1 MALERPGFD
10 FASRDYDNIRRDL
23 LARAA
28 ITVPEWTD
36 RDNSDFAM
44 VLVDM
49 WAYMGDIMH
58 YYIDRAAAE
67 AFLSTATQRESV
79 LAIANLFDYTP
90 RNRTA
95 ANGTVYISNSSS
107 SSVSLAAGTMFSGVS
122 ETGLLDF
129 YSTSTVSIGAS
140 AGSVAVP
147 VREGKQVASEQ
158 LTTGSSGQIGQRY
171 TLSQTNVLPSSVR
184 VFVYENGVTPI
195 EWTRVEDINT
205 VASGVNAFSVYV
217 SAANETQVVFGNR
230 LSGRVPPTGTQI
242 TATYYTTS
250 GSKGN
255 VAANKITSFKGS
267 APSGLFV
274 NSSTSATGGTDG
286 ETIDSLKISVKSL
299 LKAQNR
305 AVTLQDY
312 VDKAQLVEGVNKAI
326 ATWTPNASG
335 GGGGSVT
342 VYALPY
348 IDNYS
353 TGTGASTPVTITVDN
368 VVAAMRTNVVNTLQP
383 QSMLGVTVAA
393 AATITTVPKAVSATV
408 TIEDNYVS
416 SSLKLQIEAAILE
429 LFGLENVE
437 FGQDLNP
444 GMVYKAIHAIPG
456 VLYSTV
462 TITGSTPTATQ
473 LIRNNSITVTVSG
486 GISTSV

>member
-49 WAYMGDIMH
+49 WAYMGDILH

-67 AFLSTATQRESV
+67 AFLTTATQRESV

-95 ANGTVYISNSSS
+95 ATATVYVSNTSS
-107 SSVSLAAGTMFSGVS
+107 SSVNLPAGTSFSALTTDGIL
-122 ETGLLDF
+122 EF
-129 YSTSTVSIGAS
+129 YSVNAVPVGAS
-140 AGSVAVP
+140 AGSVAVA
-147 VREGKQVASEQ
+147 VREGKKVTSEQ

-171 TLSQTNVLPSSVR
+171 TLSQPNVLPSSVKA
-184 VFVYENGVTPI
+184 FVYENGVTPL
-195 EWTRVEDINT
+195 EWTRVDDINT

-217 SAANETQVVFGNR
+217 NANNETQVVFGNR

-255 VAANKITSFKGS
+255 IAANKITSFKGV
-267 APSGLFV
+267 APSGLV
-274 NSSTSATGGTDG
+274 VSSSSSATGGTDG
-286 ETIDSLKISVKSL
+286 ESIESLKTSVKSL
-299 LKAQNR
+299 LKAQTR

-312 VDKAQLVEGVNKAI
+312 VDKARLVSGVYKAM
-326 ATWTPNASG
+326 AAWTPNASG

-348 IDNYS
+348 IDDYS
-353 TGTGASTPVTITVDN
+353 AAKGASTPTVYAIDT
-368 VVAAMRTNVVNTLQP
+368 VAPTMRTDVVNTLTP
-383 QSMLGVTVAA
+383 LSMLGVTVTAA
-393 AATITTVPKAVSATV
+393 ASISAIPKAVTATV

-416 SSLKLQIEAAILE
+416 STVKAQVEAEILN
-429 LFGLENVE
+429 LFHISNVE

-444 GMVYKAIHAIPG
+444 GMVYKAIHSIPG

-462 TITGSTPTATQ
+462 TISGSTPTATQ
-473 LIRNNSITVTVSG
+473 LICNNAITVTVSG
-486 GISTSV
+486 GISTSG

>member
-44 VLVDM
+44 MMVDM

-95 ANGTVYISNSSS
+95 ATATVYVSNSSS
-107 SSVSLAAGTMFSGVS
+107 SSVSLAAGTSFSAIT
-122 ETGLLDF
+122 ETGLLEF
-129 YSTSTVSIGAS
+129 YSTGTVTIGAS

-147 VREGKQVASEQ
+147 VREGKQIASEQ

-171 TLSQTNVLPSSVR
+171 SLSQVNALPSSVR
-184 VFVYENGVTPI
+184 VYVYENGVTPI
-195 EWTRVEDINT
+195 EWTRVDDINT

-217 SAANETQVVFGNR
+217 SASNETQVVFGNR

-242 TATYYTTS
+242 VATYYTTS

-267 APSGLFV
+267 APAGLFV
-274 NSSTSATGGTDG
+274 SSSTSAIGGTDG
-286 ETIDSLKISVKSL
+286 ETIDSLKVSVKSL
-299 LKAQNR
+299 LKAQTR

-312 VDKAQLVEGVNKAI
+312 VDKARLIEGVNKAM
-326 ATWTPNASG
+326 AKFDADPTN
-335 GGGGSVT
+335 GGGSVT
-342 VYALPY
+342 IYALPY
-348 IDNYS
+348 IEGYS

-368 VVAAMRTNVVNTLQP
+368 VVGAMRTNIVNTLKD
-383 QSMLGVTVAA
+383 QSMLGVKVLA

-416 SSLKLQIEAAILE
+416 SSVKLQIEAAILN
-429 LFGLENVE
+429 LFGLENIE

-462 TITGSTPTATQ
+462 TITGSAPTAVQ